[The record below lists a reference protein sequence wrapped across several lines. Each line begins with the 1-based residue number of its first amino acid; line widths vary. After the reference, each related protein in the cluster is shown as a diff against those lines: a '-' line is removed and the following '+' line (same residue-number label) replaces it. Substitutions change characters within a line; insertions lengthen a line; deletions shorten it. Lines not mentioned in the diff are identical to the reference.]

1 MPTMYNKQASTGELI
16 EGKGVAE
23 GLATY
28 DCGCTEVT
36 FAPGPLSAQ
45 TGFRGIFTLFF
56 NLCLHI
62 AAAACAFHVGAT
74 HVGEFGTGEDLAS
87 LDKFAKQLCW
97 VLTILPIALPIL
109 VIAYYGLFTSAL
121 KWPLPLTLLTGSFVL
136 VWGSLICFQVLLILQ
151 APAGR
156 ETDTDHSL
164 VAAFFLYPYVIASML
179 STPISGLA

>member
-1 MPTMYNKQASTGELI
+1 MYNKQASTGELLADS
-16 EGKGVAE
+16 GVAKDF
-23 GLATY
+23 ATY
-28 DCGCTEVT
+28 ECGCTDVT
-36 FAPGPLSAQ
+36 FAPGPLAAQ
-45 TGFRGIFTLFF
+45 SGFRGIATLTF
-56 NLCLHI
+56 NLCLHV

-74 HVGEFGTGEDLAS
+74 HVGEFGTGEDLAT

-97 VLTILPIALPIL
+97 VLTILPIALPVL
-109 VIAYYGLFTSAL
+109 VIVYYGVVKSAL

-151 APAGR
+151 RPPTR